1 MFDDP
6 PRGDRGHD
14 LVRVPSALP
23 AAIAQRKGD
32 GVGEVARLG
41 GREAVGLGGHPLNL
55 SRGWRTKQERGDC
68 RLAQKQTGRRAALA
82 VVLGCL

>member
-6 PRGDRGHD
+6 PSGDRGHD

-32 GVGEVARLG
+32 GVGEVARIGRRQLLG
-41 GREAVGLGGHPLNL
+41 GVGHSGMLVRLA
-55 SRGWRTKQERGDC
+55 RTKQE
-68 RLAQKQTGRRAALA
+68 ALFA
-82 VVLGCL
+82 LSVDSGYSGHL